1 VWSRRR
7 RGAPKGFP
15 TLIRRLPD
23 DFCMAVGD
31 RNVTSPSTPDD
42 RLSIVCYH
50 CDKPQEVSRKAQTLT
65 CKFCY
70 KALKLKDEAI
80 QQYAARR
87 AIETI
92 GVVTVEKKGNVVADR
107 IVCGGLIVRGK
118 VKGAVDSRGPVLV
131 GPEAEIKG
139 NVTAPTLAVGAGA
152 VLEGRYAIGPK
163 KHAPPSPDA
172 QDAEDEERDTQDAA

>member
-1 VWSRRR
+1 
-7 RGAPKGFP
+7 
-15 TLIRRLPD
+15 
-23 DFCMAVGD
+23 MAVGD

-163 KHAPPSPDA
+163 NHAPPSPDA
-172 QDAEDEERDTQDAA
+172 QDAQDEERDTQDAA